1 MRNIGVREGWV
12 QHIRKKELEHSQKV
26 AGPWHGTDNPEV
38 VVPEVVVEIIVAI

>member
-26 AGPWHGTDNPEV
+26 AGTDNPEV